1 MGTLVKWELKRFLK
15 RKYIFVITTLL
26 ILLNLYIV
34 NYEYDSYM
42 NYSMY
47 MENMG
52 EELSFLQGEV
62 TPQKRMLVD
71 EEIKKIEL
79 AKENVRSESEGSRLV
94 LKGFLYSDYIN
105 YIDNPLFPFK
115 YEDKVF
121 DNREE
126 LVDAL
131 TTLEPNSKEYIEL
144 NGYLSITENVKNDRF
159 FIMGWDYIFQQNFL
173 MFLMVVMVVSM
184 APVFGEDYGSGVA
197 SLTLCSKYGKTKLV
211 KARVVASIIFGTLI
225 LASFFTTELVM
236 KLWLHGGNGYQ
247 GRISQMGFMY
257 LTNVT
262 PVAQLVVFF
271 LFVLLAAVS
280 LSLLTLAITLFT
292 KKTLRAMVVVVL
304 LNIVAEAIRITFIN
318 NLSMRI
324 LVNKLHD
331 SFIEYNP
338 IIILRNVIHYPIFLV
353 FWLLVMFALSIS
365 IVLYKGRKQC
375 LQ

>member
-62 TPQKRMLVD
+62 TPPKRMLVE

-126 LVDAL
+126 LVDTL

-173 MFLMVVMVVSM
+173 MFLMVVIIISM
-184 APVFGEDYGSGVA
+184 TSVFGEDYTSGVA
-197 SLTLCSKYGKTKLV
+197 SLTLSTKYGKSKLV
-211 KARVVASIIFGTLI
+211 HARVIAAVIFSTLI
-225 LASFFTTELVM
+225 LSSFFISEVAM
-236 KLWLHGGNGYQ
+236 KLWLHGINGYQ
-247 GRISQMGFMY
+247 GRLSQMGFIY
-257 LTNVT
+257 LNNAT
-262 PVAQLVVFF
+262 PITQLVIFF
-271 LFVLLAAVS
+271 LFTLLAAAV
-280 LSLLTLAITLFT
+280 LSILTLGISLFT
-292 KKTLRAMVVVVL
+292 KKTLRAIVVMVL
-304 LNIVAEAIRITFIN
+304 LNIVAEAVRITIIN
-318 NLSMRI
+318 NFSIRI
-324 LVNKLHD
+324 LVNNFFS

-338 IIILRNVIHYPIFLV
+338 KIIFGAVIHYPVVLV
-353 FWLLVMFALSIS
+353 FWLFVVFVLSTFLV
-365 IVLYKGRKQC
+365 VYKGRQQY
-375 LQ
+375 LT